1 MIVKRNPNYKWYILF
16 LTMLIY
22 AIVAG
27 TCRLCMPVLF
37 KQIGDDLG
45 LSVVA
50 IGTVWGMDPL
60 AGVFIGLPG
69 GLLVDR
75 FGTKRTLTVLC
86 ILAGIFCALRGFSTN
101 FLTLAITM
109 FLFGLMAAAVPS
121 VVPKVTAEWFS
132 GEKLGLANALL
143 NVAWPI
149 GSMVAT
155 QFSATVFAPA
165 LGGWRNVLFLYGAP
179 AFALGL
185 LWLFTG
191 REPDK
196 TVNPEILTK
205 KISFRQS
212 ISYVIRIK
220 EVWIIG
226 LVTMMLWGATMGYVG
241 YLPLY
246 LRNIGWDATSADST
260 ITLLSL
266 MMCLGS
272 VPMVLLSDKLKTRKG
287 VLVVCIGAVVIFLAL
302 LPFVNATW
310 IWILISIS
318 SFLRSGANSLFNVMI
333 LETKGVGA
341 AYGGAA
347 IGLASTVSMIG
358 AFASPP
364 LGNSLAQYGE
374 GMPFIFWSG
383 LAAASLALLYLIK
396 SKKSQPTP
404 YQR

>member
-1 MIVKRNPNYKWYILF
+1 
-16 LTMLIY
+16 MLIY